1 MNSLFNLSS
10 PSIGAKYSSVL
21 SEKGTRMHNN
31 TRITALACAIAVLL
45 GSHRIV
51 LAQAGST
58 GGVIG
63 KSDKSISG
71 VDDLGEPRG
80 RTSPTNKKAGHVAT
94 SLSGRWDWE
103 AGCAVSRY
111 FGDFQLTELSGGQLA
126 GEFIRDSGAVQG
138 GQIRG
143 SVHGSEV
150 SFLRD
155 NGESKLRYN
164 LVLDSSRKMHG
175 SASYAGAG
183 FGCTFTATKR

>member
-1 MNSLFNLSS
+1 
-10 PSIGAKYSSVL
+10 
-21 SEKGTRMHNN
+21 MHNN
-31 TRITALACAIAVLL
+31 KGITALACVIAVLL
-45 GSHRIV
+45 GSHRTV

-71 VDDLGEPRG
+71 SDDLGEPRG
-80 RTSPTNKKAGHVAT
+80 RTPPASKKAGHTAT

-103 AGCAVSRY
+103 AGCAINRY
-111 FGDFQLTELSGGQLA
+111 FGAFQLTELSGGQLA
-126 GEFIRDSGAVQG
+126 GEFTRDSGAVQG
-138 GQIRG
+138 GRISG

-164 LVLDSSRKMHG
+164 LVLDSSKKMHG
-175 SASYAGAG
+175 SASNTGTG
-183 FGCTFTATKR
+183 FSCTFTATKR

>member
-1 MNSLFNLSS
+1 
-10 PSIGAKYSSVL
+10 
-21 SEKGTRMHNN
+21 MHRD
-31 TRITALACAIAVLL
+31 TKTTIIACAIAVLL
-45 GSHRIV
+45 GSDRIV

-58 GGVIG
+58 GGFIG

-71 VDDLGEPRG
+71 GDLGEPRG
-80 RTSPTNKKAGHVAT
+80 RTSPTNKKAGHAAT

-103 AGCAVSRY
+103 AGCAISRY
-111 FGDFQLTELSGGQLA
+111 FGAFQLTELSGGQLS
-126 GEFIRDSGAVQG
+126 GEFTRDSGAVQG
-138 GQIRG
+138 GQISG

>member
-1 MNSLFNLSS
+1 
-10 PSIGAKYSSVL
+10 
-21 SEKGTRMHNN
+21 MHINMG
-31 TRITALACAIAVLL
+31 ITALACTVAVLL
-45 GSHRIV
+45 GSDRIV

-71 VDDLGEPRG
+71 SDDLGEPRA
-80 RTSPTNKKAGHVAT
+80 RTSPTGKKVGHVVT

-103 AGCAVSRY
+103 AGCAINRY
-111 FGDFQLTELSGGQLA
+111 FGAFQLTELSGGQLG

-138 GQIRG
+138 GQISG

-175 SASYAGAG
+175 SASYAGVG
-183 FGCTFTATKR
+183 FGCTITATKR